1 MQALEIDSTL
11 PLPLFGTAQLMANQ
25 AGGVDR
31 ALQHLEKALDKV
43 SWRPMAQ
50 IIVELASASIRAVC
64 LSIFKLCTLKPSSNA
79 LRAPARAL

>member
-43 SWRPMAQ
+43 RW
-50 IIVELASASIRAVC
+50 C
-64 LSIFKLCTLKPSSNA
+64 LLG
-79 LRAPARAL
+79 